1 MTSPQ
6 QNAYEQ
12 AMSQFLLLWG
22 EMAPAWG
29 INKTMAQIHALLMA
43 WPDPLCTEDMMDI
56 LQISRGN
63 TNMNVRA
70 LMDWGLVTKEM
81 ISGDRKDYYTA
92 KKDIWVIARQ
102 IAKERRKRELDPVL
116 SSLKEIRQS
125 LKTDPSPENIKFS
138 KQVEDIE
145 NFTLKVDQSL
155 DKFIQSDENWFFKLV
170 MKMM

>member
-1 MTSPQ
+1 MKLTEAQSKFI
-6 QNAYEQ
+6 Q
-12 AMSQFLLLWG
+12 AWG
-22 EMAPAWG
+22 VLGGNWG
-29 INKTMAQIHALLMA
+29 INKSMAQIHALLMA

>member
-1 MTSPQ
+1 MKLTEAQSKFIQ
-6 QNAYEQ
+6 T
-12 AMSQFLLLWG
+12 WG
-22 EMAPAWG
+22 VLGGNWG

-43 WPDPLCTEDMMDI
+43 WPDPLCTEDMMEI

-63 TNMNVRA
+63 TNMNVRS

-81 ISGDRKDYYTA
+81 ISGDRKDYYAA

-102 IAKERRKRELDPVL
+102 IAKERRKRELEPVL
-116 SSLKEIRQS
+116 SSLKDIRQS
-125 LKTDPSPENIKFS
+125 LKSDPSPENIKFS

-155 DKFIQSDENWFFKLV
+155 DKFIQSDENWFLKLV

>member
-1 MTSPQ
+1 MKLTEAQSKFI
-6 QNAYEQ
+6 Q
-12 AMSQFLLLWG
+12 AWG
-22 EMAPAWG
+22 VLGGNWG

>member
-1 MTSPQ
+1 MKLTEAQSKFIQ
-6 QNAYEQ
+6 T
-12 AMSQFLLLWG
+12 WG
-22 EMAPAWG
+22 VLGGNWG

-43 WPDPLCTEDMMDI
+43 WPDPLCTEDMMEI

-63 TNMNVRA
+63 TNMNVRS

-81 ISGDRKDYYTA
+81 ISGDRKDYYAA

-102 IAKERRKRELDPVL
+102 IAKERRKRELEPVL
-116 SSLKEIRQS
+116 SSLKDIRQS
-125 LKTDPSPENIKFS
+125 LKSDPSPENIKFS
-138 KQVEDIE
+138 KQLEDIE

-155 DKFIQSDENWFFKLV
+155 DKFIQSDENWFLKLV

>member
-1 MTSPQ
+1 MKLTEAQSKFIQ
-6 QNAYEQ
+6 T
-12 AMSQFLLLWG
+12 WG
-22 EMAPAWG
+22 VLGGNWG

-43 WPDPLCTEDMMDI
+43 WPDPLCTEDMMEI

-63 TNMNVRA
+63 TNMNARS

-102 IAKERRKRELDPVL
+102 IAKERRKRELEPVL
-116 SSLKEIRQS
+116 SSLKDIRQS
-125 LKTDPSPENIKFS
+125 LKSDPSPENIKFT

-155 DKFIQSDENWFFKLV
+155 DKFIQSDENWFLKLV
-170 MKMM
+170 MKMV

>member
-1 MTSPQ
+1 MKLTEAQSKFI
-6 QNAYEQ
+6 Q
-12 AMSQFLLLWG
+12 AWG
-22 EMAPAWG
+22 VLGGNWG

-63 TNMNVRA
+63 SNMNVRA

>member
-1 MTSPQ
+1 MKLTEAQSKFIQ
-6 QNAYEQ
+6 T
-12 AMSQFLLLWG
+12 WG
-22 EMAPAWG
+22 VLGGNWG

-43 WPDPLCTEDMMDI
+43 WPDPLCTEDRMEI

-63 TNMNVRA
+63 TNMNVRS

-81 ISGDRKDYYTA
+81 ISGDRKDYYAA

-102 IAKERRKRELDPVL
+102 IAKERRKRELEPVL
-116 SSLKEIRQS
+116 SSLKDIRQS
-125 LKTDPSPENIKFS
+125 LKSDPSPENIKFS

-155 DKFIQSDENWFFKLV
+155 DKFIQSDENWFLKLV

>member
-1 MTSPQ
+1 MKLTEAQSKFIQ
-6 QNAYEQ
+6 T
-12 AMSQFLLLWG
+12 WG
-22 EMAPAWG
+22 VLGGNWG

-43 WPDPLCTEDMMDI
+43 WPDPLCTEDMMEI

-63 TNMNVRA
+63 TNMNVRS

-81 ISGDRKDYYTA
+81 ISGDRKDYYAA

-102 IAKERRKRELDPVL
+102 IAKERRKRELEPVL
-116 SSLKEIRQS
+116 SSLKDIRQS
-125 LKTDPSPENIKFS
+125 LKSDPSAENIKFS

-155 DKFIQSDENWFFKLV
+155 DKFIQSDENWFLKLV

>member
-1 MTSPQ
+1 MKLTEAQSKFIQ
-6 QNAYEQ
+6 T
-12 AMSQFLLLWG
+12 WG
-22 EMAPAWG
+22 VLGGNWG

-43 WPDPLCTEDMMDI
+43 WPDPLCTEDMMEV

-102 IAKERRKRELDPVL
+102 IAKERRKRELEPVL
-116 SSLKEIRQS
+116 SSLKEIKQS
-125 LKTDPSPENIKFS
+125 LESEKTPENAKFS
-138 KQVEDIE
+138 KQVSDIE
-145 NFTLKVDQSL
+145 DFTLKVDQSL
-155 DKFIQSDENWFFKLV
+155 EKFIQSDESWFFKLV
-170 MKMM
+170 LKMM